1 MANPTFNVG
10 LKPVKYIDDRPF
22 DGAFKRY
29 YIPATYATNVFIGD
43 AVVVTGTSN
52 AAAVNTCS
60 SKYKIGS
67 LMEVNRVTVGDVNPI
82 TGVVIGFD
90 PTPANVVATTVG
102 AQGKYG
108 LASTER
114 VAHVVDSSDVLF
126 HIRDDGAAALTAA
139 SVGLNA
145 VLIEGT
151 GSTVTGVSGLKLDT
165 NFDVPAAD
173 ASNQLM
179 ILGVADIP
187 YNDVGVN
194 CVWEVKLQQ
203 VTKDPAVIGT

>member
-29 YIPATYATNVFIGD
+29 YIPSTYATNVFIGD

-52 AAAVNTCS
+52 TAAVKTCS

-67 LMEVNRVTVGDVNPI
+67 LMEVNRATVGDGNPI

-90 PTPANVVATTVG
+90 PTPASVLGTTTATKQV
-102 AQGKYG
+102 YG
-108 LASTER
+108 VASTER
-114 VAHVVDSSDVLF
+114 VAHVVDVSQVLF
-126 HIRDDGAAALTAA
+126 HIRDDGAAALDAT

-151 GSTVTGVSGLKLDT
+151 GNTTTGISGLKLDT
-165 NFDVPAAD
+165 NSDVPAAD

-187 YNDVGVN
+187 NNDVGVN

-203 VTKDPAVIGT
+203 VTKDPGLIGT